1 MLKRTKTMIAK
12 IGRSS
17 NLYGA
22 LVYNNIKIEK
32 EKGKILFTNKII
44 ETPSGQY
51 SVGQLAQS
59 FERYLAANRNTEK
72 HTLHISLNPD
82 PNDEVSDERF
92 IQLAQDYMEE
102 MGYREQTFVVF
113 KHTDI
118 DRTHIHIVSVCVYED
133 GKKISDRFERR
144 RSMEVCRA
152 LEKKYGLLPA
162 MDRSGKSK
170 KPIFNPVDYQIG
182 NIKSQIASIIRH
194 LPKYYRFR
202 TLGEYNALLSLF
214 NITAEKVEGELGGK
228 MQKGLLYFALNKDG
242 EKVGH
247 PFKASLFGKDAGL
260 KSLELYFEKCRDALR
275 DDGSKS
281 ELIASISNAMVSPTN
296 EENFKTYLKN
306 QGINTVV
313 RRNKSG
319 LMYGITFID
328 HHSKTVWNGS
338 SLGKMFSS
346 NSFNERWNTTPDK
359 GGVNDVTSVSQKA
372 EKTNE
377 DQRKD
382 LYSELPH
389 HLFGFL
395 DTGRTTTQYD
405 EGLLSVV
412 RDLFSFTSGED
423 YEEQNFA
430 HQMKKRR
437 KRKR

>member
-1 MLKRTKTMIAK
+1 MIAK
-12 IGRSS
+12 LGRSS

-22 LVYNNIKIEK
+22 LAYNNIKIDK

-44 ETPSGQY
+44 ETPSGKY
-51 SVGQLAQS
+51 SVSQLAQS
-59 FERYLAANRNTEK
+59 FEPYLAANRNTEK

-82 PNDEVSDERF
+82 PNDDLSDERF
-92 IQLAQDYMEE
+92 IQLAQDYMQE
-102 MGYREQTFVVF
+102 MGYGEQPFVVF

-118 DRTHIHIVSVCVYED
+118 DRTHIHIVSVGVDED

-144 RSMEVCRA
+144 KSMEACRA

-162 MDRSGKSK
+162 MHRSGNSK
-170 KPIFNPVDYQIG
+170 KTILHPVDYQIG
-182 NIKSQIASIIRH
+182 DIKSQIASVIRH

-214 NITAEKVEGELGGK
+214 NLTSEKVEGEVGGM
-228 MQKGLLYFALNKDG
+228 MQKGLLYFTLKKDG

-247 PFKASLFGKDAGL
+247 PFKASLFGKHAGL
-260 KSLELYFEKCRDALR
+260 KSLEGYFEKCRDALK

-281 ELIASISNAMVSPTN
+281 KLIASISNAMVSTTN
-296 EENFKTYLKN
+296 EEDLKTYLKS

-313 RRNKSG
+313 RRNNSG

-328 HHSKTVWNGS
+328 HYSKTVWNGS

-359 GGVNDVTSVSQKA
+359 GGVNDLTSVSQKA
-372 EKTNE
+372 EKPNE

-382 LYSELPH
+382 LYSEPPH

-395 DTGRTTTQYD
+395 DTVQTTTQYD
-405 EGLLSVV
+405 EGLLSAVGN
-412 RDLFSFTSGED
+412 LFSFTSGED
-423 YEEQNFA
+423 DEERDFA
-430 HQMKKRR
+430 HQIKKRR

>member
-1 MLKRTKTMIAK
+1 MIAK
-12 IGRSS
+12 LGRSS

-22 LVYNNIKIEK
+22 LAYNNIKIEK

-51 SVGQLAQS
+51 SVGQLAKS
-59 FERYLAANRNTEK
+59 FEPYLAANRNTEK
-72 HTLHISLNPD
+72 HTMHISLNPD

-92 IQLAQDYMEE
+92 IQLAQDYMQE
-102 MGYREQTFVVF
+102 MGYGEQPFVVF

-118 DRTHIHIVSVCVYED
+118 DRTHIHIVSVSVDED

-152 LEKKYGLLPA
+152 LEKKYGLLSA
-162 MDRSGKSK
+162 MDRSWNSK
-170 KPIFNPVDYQIG
+170 KPIFSPVNYNTG
-182 NIKSQIASIIRH
+182 GVKSQIASVIRH

-214 NITAEKVEGELGGK
+214 NLTSEKVEGELGG
-228 MQKGLLYFALNKDG
+228 MTQKGLLYFTLNNDG

-260 KSLELYFEKCRDALR
+260 KSLEVYFEKCRDVLKN
-275 DDGSKS
+275 DGSKS
-281 ELIASISNAMVSPTN
+281 KLLNSISNAMMYTTN
-296 EENFKTYLKN
+296 EEDFKTYLKR

-313 RRNKSG
+313 RRNNSG

-328 HHSKTVWNGS
+328 HNSKTVWNGS
-338 SLGKMFSS
+338 GLGKMFSS
-346 NSFNERWNTTPDK
+346 NSFSERWNTVIDK
-359 GGVNDVTSVSQKA
+359 GGVNDLASVSQKT
-372 EKTNE
+372 EKPNE
-377 DQRKD
+377 SQGED
-382 LYSELPH
+382 LYSEPPH

-395 DTGRTTTQYD
+395 DTGQKTATQYD
-405 EGLLSVV
+405 EGLLSAVG
-412 RDLFSFTSGED
+412 DLFSFKSGED

-430 HQMKKRR
+430 QQMKKRR

>member
-1 MLKRTKTMIAK
+1 MIAK
-12 IGRSS
+12 LGRSS

-22 LVYNNIKIEK
+22 LAYNNIKIEK

-51 SVGQLAQS
+51 SVAQLAQS
-59 FERYLAANRNTEK
+59 FEPYLAANRNTEK

-92 IQLAQDYMEE
+92 IQLAQDYMQE
-102 MGYREQTFVVF
+102 MGYGEQPFVVF

-118 DRTHIHIVSVCVYED
+118 DRTHIHIVSVCVDED

-144 RSMEVCRA
+144 RSTEVCRA

-162 MDRSGKSK
+162 IDRDVNNK
-170 KPIFNPVDYQIG
+170 KTLFTPIDYQIG
-182 NIKSQIASIIRH
+182 DVKSQIASVIRH

-202 TLGEYNALLSLF
+202 KLGEYNALLSLF
-214 NITAEKVEGELGGK
+214 NITAEKVEELGGK
-228 MQKGLLYFALNKDG
+228 MQKGLLYFALNTES

-247 PFKASLFGKDAGL
+247 PFKASLFGKNAGL
-260 KSLELYFEKCRDALR
+260 ESLELYFEKCRVALK

-281 ELIASISNAMVSPTN
+281 KLISSISNAMRSTTN
-296 EENFKTYLKN
+296 EEDFKSYLKN

-346 NSFNERWNTTPDK
+346 NSFSERWSNSK
-359 GGVNDVTSVSQKA
+359 KKVGVSDLEPISQKT
-372 EKTNE
+372 EKPNE
-377 DQRKD
+377 DQGKH
-382 LYSELPH
+382 LYSEPPH
-389 HLFGFL
+389 HLFEFL
-395 DTGRTTTQYD
+395 DTGQTTTQYE
-405 EGLLSVV
+405 EGLLSAVGG
-412 RDLFSFTSGED
+412 LFSFTSGED
-423 YEEQNFA
+423 YEEQDFA

>member
-1 MLKRTKTMIAK
+1 MIAK
-12 IGRSS
+12 LGRSS

-22 LVYNNIKIEK
+22 LAYNNIKIEK

-51 SVGQLAQS
+51 SVAQLAQS
-59 FERYLAANRNTEK
+59 FEPYLAANRNTEK

-92 IQLAQDYMEE
+92 IQLAQDYMQE
-102 MGYREQTFVVF
+102 MGYGEQPFVVF

-118 DRTHIHIVSVCVYED
+118 DRTHIHIVSVCVDED

-144 RSMEVCRA
+144 RSTEVCRA

-162 MDRSGKSK
+162 IDRDVNNK
-170 KPIFNPVDYQIG
+170 KTLFTPIDYQIG
-182 NIKSQIASIIRH
+182 DVKSQIASVIRH

-214 NITAEKVEGELGGK
+214 NITAEKVEELGGK
-228 MQKGLLYFALNKDG
+228 MQKGLLYFALNTKS

-247 PFKASLFGKDAGL
+247 PFKASLFGKDAGI
-260 KSLELYFEKCRDALR
+260 KSLEKYFEKCRNDLK

-281 ELIASISNAMVSPTN
+281 KSIAAVLTAMTSTAN
-296 EENFKTYLKN
+296 EEDFKIYLKG

-313 RRNKSG
+313 RRNNSG

-328 HHSKTVWNGS
+328 HHTKTVWNGS
-338 SLGKMFSS
+338 SLGKIFSS
-346 NSFNERWNTTPDK
+346 NSFNERWDTASDK
-359 GGVNDVTSVSQKA
+359 GGANDLTSLRQKA
-372 EKTNE
+372 EKPNE
-377 DQRKD
+377 DQGKD
-382 LYSELPH
+382 LYSEPPH

-395 DTGRTTTQYD
+395 DTRQTTTQYD
-405 EGLLSVV
+405 EGLLSAVGG
-412 RDLFSFTSGED
+412 LLSFKSGED
-423 YEEQNFA
+423 DEEQDFA

-437 KRKR
+437 H

>member
-1 MLKRTKTMIAK
+1 MIAK
-12 IGRSS
+12 LGRSS

-22 LVYNNIKIEK
+22 LAYNNIKIEK

-51 SVGQLAQS
+51 SVAQLAQS
-59 FERYLAANRNTEK
+59 FEPYLAVNRNTEK

-92 IQLAQDYMEE
+92 IQLAQDYMQE
-102 MGYREQTFVVF
+102 MGYGEQPFVVF

-118 DRTHIHIVSVCVYED
+118 DRTHIHIVSVCVDED

-144 RSMEVCRA
+144 RSTEVCRA
-152 LEKKYGLLPA
+152 LEKKYELLPA
-162 MDRSGKSK
+162 MDRRRNSH

-182 NIKSQIASIIRH
+182 DVKSQIASVIRH

-228 MQKGLLYFALNKDG
+228 MQKGLLYFALNTES
-242 EKVGH
+242 EKVGL
-247 PFKASLFGKDAGL
+247 PFRASLFGKDAGL
-260 KSLELYFEKCRDALR
+260 KSLELYFEKCRDALK

-281 ELIASISNAMVSPTN
+281 KLLTCISNAMMSTTN
-296 EENFKTYLKN
+296 EEDFKTYLKGE
-306 QGINTVV
+306 GINTVV

-328 HHSKTVWNGS
+328 HNSKTVWNGS
-338 SLGKMFSS
+338 SLGKVFSS
-346 NSFNERWNTTPDK
+346 NSFSERWGNTTEK
-359 GGVNDVTSVSQKA
+359 IGVNDLASLSRKT
-372 EKTNE
+372 EKPNV
-377 DQRKD
+377 DQGKD
-382 LYSELPH
+382 IHSESPH

-395 DTGRTTTQYD
+395 DTGQNTTQYED
-405 EGLLSVV
+405 GLLSAVGG
-412 RDLFSFTSGED
+412 LFSYTSGED
-423 YEEQNFA
+423 DEEQDFA

-437 KRKR
+437 QRKR

>member
-1 MLKRTKTMIAK
+1 MIAK
-12 IGRSS
+12 LGRSS

-22 LVYNNIKIEK
+22 LAYNNIKIEK

-59 FERYLAANRNTEK
+59 FEPYLAANRNTEK

-82 PNDEVSDERF
+82 PNDVVSDERF
-92 IQLAQDYMEE
+92 IQLAQDYMLE
-102 MGYREQTFVVF
+102 MGYAEQPFVVF
-113 KHTDI
+113 KHSDI
-118 DRTHIHIVSVCVYED
+118 ARSHIHIVSVCVDED

-162 MDRSGKSK
+162 MDRSGTSK
-170 KPIFNPVDYQIG
+170 KPIFNPVDYKIG
-182 NIKSQIASIIRH
+182 DVKSQIASVIRH

-214 NITAEKVEGELGGK
+214 NLTCEKVEGEAGGM
-228 MQKGLLYFALNKDG
+228 MQKGLLFFTLNKDG

-260 KSLELYFEKCRDALR
+260 RSLELYFEKCRDASK
-275 DDGSKS
+275 DDSSKS
-281 ELIASISNAMVSPTN
+281 ELIASISNAMMSTTN
-296 EENFKTYLKN
+296 EEDFKTNLKR
-306 QGINTVV
+306 QRINTVV
-313 RRNKSG
+313 RRNNSG

-346 NSFNERWNTTPDK
+346 NSFNERWNAIPDK
-359 GGVNDVTSVSQKA
+359 GGVNDVTSVNQKA
-372 EKTNE
+372 EKINE

-382 LYSELPH
+382 LYSLLPH
-389 HLFGFL
+389 HFFGFL
-395 DTGRTTTQYD
+395 DTGQTTTQID
-405 EGLLSVV
+405 ESLLSAVG
-412 RDLFSFTSGED
+412 DIFSFTSGED
-423 YEEQNFA
+423 YEEQSFA
-430 HQMKKRR
+430 QQMKKRR

>member
-1 MLKRTKTMIAK
+1 MIAK
-12 IGRSS
+12 LGRSS
-17 NLYGA
+17 DLYGA
-22 LVYNNIKIEK
+22 LAYNNIKIEK

-59 FERYLAANRNTEK
+59 FEPYLAVNRNTEK

-92 IQLAQDYMEE
+92 IQLAQDYMKE
-102 MGYREQTFVVF
+102 MGYGQQPFVVF

-118 DRTHIHIVSVCVYED
+118 DRTHIHIVSVCVDED

-144 RSMEVCRA
+144 KSMEVCRA

-162 MDRSGKSK
+162 MDSGGKNK
-170 KPIFNPVDYQIG
+170 KTIFNPVDYQIG
-182 NIKSQIASIIRH
+182 DVKSQIASVIRH

-214 NITAEKVEGELGGK
+214 NLTSEKVEGELGG
-228 MQKGLLYFALNKDG
+228 MMRKGLLYFTLDKDG

-247 PFKASLFGKDAGL
+247 PFKASLFGKDAGI
-260 KSLELYFEKCRDALR
+260 KSLEKYFEKCRNDLK
-275 DDGSKS
+275 DDGSKNK
-281 ELIASISNAMVSPTN
+281 LIAAVLTAMTSTAN
-296 EENFKTYLKN
+296 EEDFKIYLKG

-313 RRNKSG
+313 RRNNSG

-338 SLGKMFSS
+338 SLGKIFSS
-346 NSFNERWNTTPDK
+346 NSFNERWNTAADK
-359 GGVNDVTSVSQKA
+359 GGVNDLTSLRQKA
-372 EKTNE
+372 EKPNE
-377 DQRKD
+377 DQGKD
-382 LYSELPH
+382 LYSEPPH

-395 DTGRTTTQYD
+395 DIGQTATQYD
-405 EGLLSVV
+405 EGLLSAVG
-412 RDLFSFTSGED
+412 DLFSFTSGED
-423 YEEQNFA
+423 YEEQDFA